1 MSLSSGNPAKRKEA
15 VEKMQL
21 SKTEK
26 ILFNLCKKNCVKE
39 SQLIEFSF
47 FANEYL
53 DVATFNDQIF
63 TFL

>member
-26 ILFNLCKKNCVKE
+26 ILFNLCKKLRQGEPIDRV
-39 SQLIEFSF
+39 LL

-53 DVATFNDQIF
+53 DVATFNV
-63 TFL
+63 